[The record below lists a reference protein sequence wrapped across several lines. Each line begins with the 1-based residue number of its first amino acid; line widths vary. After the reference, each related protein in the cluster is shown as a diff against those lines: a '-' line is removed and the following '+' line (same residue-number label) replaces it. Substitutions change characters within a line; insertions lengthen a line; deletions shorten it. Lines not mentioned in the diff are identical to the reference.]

1 MLLSFMASPEDPI
14 SGGRHK
20 VLGSKA
26 LSIPP
31 QTSTIASYLPKS
43 VGMAYGLNLGRRI
56 PPLERVYP
64 QDAIA
69 YCSFGDASINHA
81 SAQTVLNTAGWTA
94 WQGVGL
100 PLLCLCEDNG
110 IGISTKSPAGW
121 IAAVL
126 QSRPGLSYF
135 ETNGLDIVETY
146 RTAKVAPDHVRRTRK
161 PAVIHM
167 RCVCLYGHTCPD
179 VEAAYRPIQEIEAN
193 ER

>member
-1 MLLSFMASPEDPI
+1 MA
-14 SGGRHK
+14 
-20 VLGSKA
+20 
-26 LSIPP
+26 
-31 QTSTIASYLPKS
+31 
-43 VGMAYGLNLGRRI
+43 
-56 PPLERVYP
+56 ER
-64 QDAIA
+64 
-69 YCSFGDASINHA
+69 
-81 SAQTVLNTAGWTA
+81 
-94 WQGVGL
+94 QGFEPWVGL

-179 VEAAYRPIQEIEAN
+179 VEAAYRPIQEIGAA
-193 ER
+193 ERQDPLIHTAARLIHEGIADAGGILVHNPEHSAGQSGVSCHLIRSIRPPLSCRLDG